1 MARFTAELHELL
13 KDNEFKTDLQKVMN
27 SYPLYKAKN
36 PDVYGHIPSREEL
49 NKKIIDHYRFWEIGS
64 ETPKRFLYNLET
76 TLNEIMPYY
85 NQMFKS
91 VDIMNGIDDIFA
103 NVDITEVFD
112 ENKTGKMI
120 NDIIANMTGTAK
132 GKSNNEVI
140 SANSTDTD
148 MNTNGRNVKSTTPQS
163 QLSVK
168 TIDNI
173 TAASEINW
181 NEDGSKST
189 SKSNDKSTTASAS
202 ESENNQ
208 ENKSN
213 ATQVTE
219 DKTGHTFTK
228 RGNQGVNT
236 YAHDMLEFRRL
247 ITNIELDIINDP
259 ELVKCFNLVW

>member
-13 KDNEFKTDLQKVMN
+13 KDEGFKAELQRVMN
-27 SYPLYKAKN
+27 SYPLYEAVN
-36 PDVYGHIPSREEL
+36 PDLYGHIPTREEL
-49 NKKIIDHYRFWEIGS
+49 NKKIIDHYRFYEIGS
-64 ETPKRFLYNLET
+64 ETPGRFLYNIET

-120 NDIIANMTGTAK
+120 NDIIANMKGTAK
-132 GKSNNEVI
+132 GKSNNDVTSE
-140 SANSTDTD
+140 NSTDTD
-148 MNTNGRNVKSTTPQS
+148 MNTSGRNVKSTTPQS

-181 NEDGSKST
+181 NEDGSNSK
-189 SKSNDKSTTASAS
+189 SKSNDKSTTASNS

-228 RGNQGVNT
+228 KGNQGVNT

-247 ITNIELDIINDP
+247 ITNIERDIINDP
-259 ELVKCFNLVW
+259 ELVKCFSLVW

>member
-13 KDNEFKTDLQKVMN
+13 KDNEFKTELQRVMN
-27 SYPLYKAKN
+27 SYPLYEAVN
-36 PDVYGHIPSREEL
+36 PDVYGHIPTREEL
-49 NKKIIDHYRFWEIGS
+49 NKKIIDHYRFYEIGS
-64 ETPKRFLYNLET
+64 ETPGRFLYNIET

-85 NQMFKS
+85 SQMFKS

-120 NDIIANMTGTAK
+120 NDIIANMKGTAK
-132 GKSNNEVI
+132 GKSNNNVTSE
-140 SANSTDTD
+140 NSTDTD

-181 NEDGSKST
+181 NEDGSNST
-189 SKSNDKSTTASAS
+189 SRSNDKSTTASES

-228 RGNQGVNT
+228 KGNQGVNT

-247 ITNIELDIINDP
+247 ITNIERDIINDP
-259 ELVKCFNLVW
+259 ELVKCFSLVW